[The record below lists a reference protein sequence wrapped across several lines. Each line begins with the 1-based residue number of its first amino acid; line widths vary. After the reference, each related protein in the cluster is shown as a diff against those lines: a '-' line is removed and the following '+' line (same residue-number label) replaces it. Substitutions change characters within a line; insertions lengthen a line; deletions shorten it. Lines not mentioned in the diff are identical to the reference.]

1 MRKKNENVSKIKII
15 IDYQIKSFKGLFK
28 NSGCIEYI
36 YFKKFIRNNI
46 NDMGRMFYDC
56 YSLKELNLSNFN
68 TDNVADMSFM
78 FYNCSSLKRLNIS
91 NFNIEKVTVLSFM
104 FYECS
109 ALKDIIFPNSTIE
122 IYNIP
127 LKDAERVC
135 EKCPKLNSE
144 SISLYERIS
153 SGFFG
158 LRKTGKI
165 NLKIIIT

>member
-1 MRKKNENVSKIKII
+1 MK
-15 IDYQIKSFKGLFK
+15 YLFY
-28 NSGCIEYI
+28 GCS
-36 YFKKFIRNNI
+36 
-46 NDMGRMFYDC
+46 
-56 YSLKELNLSNFN
+56 SLKELDLSNFN
-68 TDNVADMSFM
+68 TDNVTDMSFM

-91 NFNIEKVTVLSFM
+91 NFNIEKVTVLSYM

-109 ALKDIIFPNSTIE
+109 SLKDIIYSNSTIE
-122 IYNIP
+122 INNIP
-127 LKDAERVC
+127 LKDAEKVC

-165 NLKIIIT
+165 NLKIFIT